1 MDINQ
6 AAKLIEWLDEERR
19 KDKTTIARLEER
31 LYSQE
36 QTIEALV
43 RRVNSVESDQTKLQS
58 ETFHK
63 SRLSPDDVS
72 ESTRREMRELL
83 ERVEA
88 QRLNAEREQE
98 KRQEIAREALARP
111 LRELHDRV
119 IQLEGLLADLPTF
132 SDERKRANQDLG
144 GIRLQLDDLNKR
156 LAEPERKIAF
166 IEEQRRQ
173 DNRRLAEIQADFPEL
188 QKQFDSV
195 RPRINLIEELTL
207 RNERKLNEMFNTEVE
222 RREQIQQFID
232 QNSLVVQQQE
242 VRLAGLLDRFTTYES
257 QMQQNMDRFAQ
268 WSETYRDMKRVLD
281 DFERLGDRLERRI
294 NEVAEMQRLSEER
307 FRQEWNDW
315 RTEDQRRFKQFTVA
329 NDEIWRNHDKDFE
342 KALERM
348 NQTEKHIPVLEESIE
363 RLWQLERAQVT
374 LQRDA
379 YQNLLNEYDTPVKRN
394 TVTMNSIRNTSVQP
408 ILPNASD
415 FGLSGES
422 S

>member
-111 LRELHDRV
+111 IRELHDRV

-132 SDERKRANQDLG
+132 SDERKRASQDLG

-257 QMQQNMDRFAQ
+257 QMQQNMDRFEQ

-363 RLWQLERAQVT
+363 RLWQLERAQVA

-408 ILPNASD
+408 ILANASD

>member
-257 QMQQNMDRFAQ
+257 QMQQNMDRFEQ

>member
-1 MDINQ
+1 VDINQ

-36 QTIEALV
+36 QTIESLV
-43 RRVNSVESDQTKLQS
+43 RRVNSVESDQTRLQS
-58 ETFHK
+58 ESFHK
-63 SRLSPDDVS
+63 SRLAPDDVS
-72 ESTRREMRELL
+72 ENVRREMRDVL
-83 ERVEA
+83 ERIEA

-111 LRELHDRV
+111 IRELSERI
-119 IQLEGLLADLPTF
+119 IQLEGVLADLPAF
-132 SDERKRANQDLG
+132 SEERKRANQDLG
-144 GIRLQLDDLNKR
+144 GLRLQLDDLQKR
-156 LAEPERKIAF
+156 LSEPERKIAF

-173 DNRRLAEIQADFPEL
+173 DNRRLSEIQSDFPEL

-195 RPRINLIEELTL
+195 RPRINLIEELAL
-207 RNERKLNEMFNTEVE
+207 RNERKLTEMFNTEVE

-232 QNSLVVQQQE
+232 QSNLLVQQQE
-242 VRLAGLLDRFTTYES
+242 VRLSGLLDRFTTYES
-257 QMQQNMDRFAQ
+257 QMQQNMDRFEQ

-315 RTEDQRRFKQFTVA
+315 RTEDQRRFKQFTVT
-329 NDEIWRNHDKDFE
+329 NDEIWRNHDKNFD

-348 NQTEKHIPVLEESIE
+348 SQTEKQIPLLEENLD
-363 RLWQLERAQVT
+363 RLWQLERAQLA
-374 LQRDA
+374 LQRDT
-379 YQNLLNEYDTPVKRN
+379 YQSLLSEYDTPTKRSTLVMGN
-394 TVTMNSIRNTSVQP
+394 IRSTNVQA
-408 ILPNASD
+408 IIPNASD
-415 FGLSGES
+415 FGLNGES